1 VDLVTGELTW
11 MRCRANWCPV
21 CLPVNARGVV
31 DAVTMARP
39 ENMIRLTMDVDDPA
53 HLVAGM
59 ATVRRWW
66 RRNVG
71 PWEDVYAIEENPRR
85 NGLHLHG
92 WQYGSRVD
100 QGHLEQAAE
109 IAGFR
114 GSPYGMPR
122 RLRDGVPLDYFV
134 KDALYQPAHSMPPS
148 AVRFR
153 ELNNPIVHN
162 TRGFWRDWADQPV
175 GTLRRA
181 VQLARAREMR
191 APATTTL

>member
-1 VDLVTGELTW
+1 
-11 MRCRANWCPV
+11 MRCRANCCPV
-21 CLPVNARGVV
+21 CLPINARGVV

-39 ENMIRLTMDVDDPA
+39 ENMIRLTMNADDPA
-53 HLVAGM
+53 RLVAGM

-66 RRNVG
+66 RKNVG
-71 PWEDVYAIEENPRR
+71 PWEDVYAIEANPRR

-92 WQYGSRVD
+92 WQHGSCVD

-122 RLRDGVPLDYFV
+122 RLPDGGRLDYFL

-153 ELNNPIVHN
+153 ELNQPIVHN
-162 TRGFWRDWADQPV
+162 TRGFWRDWDDQPV

-181 VQLARAREMR
+181 VQLARAKEMW
-191 APATTTL
+191 APVTTMR